1 MGTIG
6 ALTHP
11 EGGLGFGVETDL
23 RMAQNIFDRL
33 TELRR
38 RARDYDPVQGQTGE
52 AGQAVEL
59 RYLRDSNDGASA
71 DDSVVNL
78 HRAP

>member
-11 EGGLGFGVETDL
+11 EGGLGFGVEADL

-52 AGQAVEL
+52 AG
-59 RYLRDSNDGASA
+59 
-71 DDSVVNL
+71 
-78 HRAP
+78 